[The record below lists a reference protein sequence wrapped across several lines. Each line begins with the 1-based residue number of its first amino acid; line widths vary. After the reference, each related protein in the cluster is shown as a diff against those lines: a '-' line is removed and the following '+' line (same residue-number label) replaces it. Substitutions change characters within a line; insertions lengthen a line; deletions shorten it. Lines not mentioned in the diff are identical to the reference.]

1 MKMRTMTRTRKK
13 KTRKRTGIRVLALL
27 ALALLC
33 VAGLAAREKPKPYAV
48 VAGTVFREPG
58 FVLPNAEVVL
68 RMKVP
73 PPGVKHAKTLTTRSD
88 GRGEYAFRVP
98 AGKAEYAIS
107 VKADGFAADEK
118 PAAIESEERVDI
130 YFTLRAV
137 K

>member
-1 MKMRTMTRTRKK
+1 MKKRKTRKK
-13 KTRKRTGIRVLALL
+13 TGIRLLAVLALML
-27 ALALLC
+27 ACLA
-33 VAGLAAREKPKPYAV
+33 GGIAAEKPKAYAV

-68 RMKVP
+68 RMAAP
-73 PPGVKHAKTLTTRSD
+73 PPGVKHPKPLATRSD

-107 VKADGFAADEK
+107 VKADGFIGEEK
-118 PAAIESEERVDI
+118 PAKVESEERVDI

>member
-1 MKMRTMTRTRKK
+1 M
-13 KTRKRTGIRVLALL
+13 ALL
-27 ALALLC
+27 LTCLAS
-33 VAGLAAREKPKPYAV
+33 GIAAEKPKAYAV
-48 VAGTVFREPG
+48 VAGTIFREPG

-68 RMKVP
+68 RMAA
-73 PPGVKHAKTLTTRSD
+73 PPGVKHPKPLATRSD

-107 VKADGFAADEK
+107 VKADGFMGEEK
-118 PAAIESEERVDI
+118 PAKVEYDERVDI

>member
-1 MKMRTMTRTRKK
+1 MRKK
-13 KTRKRTGIRVLALL
+13 KTRKRTGIRLLSIL

-33 VAGLAAREKPKPYAV
+33 VASLAAREKPKPYAV

-58 FVLPNAEVVL
+58 FVLPNAEVQL
-68 RMKVP
+68 RMTVP
-73 PPGVKHAKTLTTRSD
+73 PPGVKHAKPLTTRSD
-88 GRGEYAFRVP
+88 VRGEYAFRLP

-107 VKADGFAADEK
+107 VKADGFVSEEK
-118 PAAIESEERVDI
+118 PAKIESEERVDI